1 MSAAIE
7 TIDLTKR
14 YGRQLALD
22 RLNLAI
28 PPATIYGFIGP
39 NGAGKTTTLRM
50 LAGLL
55 EPSAGAI
62 RLQGESLDRDG
73 RAAQRLVGYMPDF
86 FGVYDNLRVWEYLD
100 FFARCYDLPAP
111 KRRATVDGL
120 LELVDLVP
128 KRNALVQDLSRGMQQ
143 RLCLAHA
150 LVHDPPI
157 LLLDE
162 PASGLDPRARLELRE
177 LLRTLREMGKT
188 IVLSSHIL
196 SELAEVCT
204 AIGIMRGG
212 QLIAS
217 GTLAEVQGQL
227 GGGRRLRLTVLH
239 GIERAEAVLR
249 DTPEAGA
256 FDVLESAAEAP
267 ESSPDTHESVIAL
280 AATTSGAAI
289 MQRRS
294 ESHDSRTISVAWS
307 GDAEATAR
315 LISRL
320 VSAGVALVAFGEE
333 TNDLEELFLQLTA
346 A

>member
-1 MSAAIE
+1 MSVAIE
-7 TIDLTKR
+7 TVDLTKR

-22 RLNLAI
+22 RLNLAV
-28 PPATIYGFIGP
+28 PPATIYGFVGP
-39 NGAGKTTTLRM
+39 NGAGKTTTLRL

-55 EPSAGAI
+55 DPSAGEV

-100 FFARCYDLPAP
+100 FFARCYSLPPA

-177 LLRTLREMGKT
+177 LLRTLRDMGKT

-204 AIGIMRGG
+204 SLGIMRDGT
-212 QLIAS
+212 LVAS
-217 GTLAEVQGQL
+217 GTLDEVRRQL
-227 GGGRRLRLTVLH
+227 GGSRRLRLAILR
-239 GIERAEAVLR
+239 GIEIATAVLR
-249 DTPEAGA
+249 DTTHAGA
-256 FDVLESAAEAP
+256 IELLESSAAP
-267 ESSPDTHESVIAL
+267 HESAGPAHESPDGEPVTARLPELHSEATAL
-280 AATTSGAAI
+280 LV
-289 MQRRS
+289 
-294 ESHDSRTISVAWS
+294 EWS
-307 GDAEATAR
+307 GDADATAD
-315 LISRL
+315 LIARL
-320 VSAGVALVAFGEE
+320 VGAGVALLGFGEE
-333 TNDLEELFLQLTA
+333 SNDLEELFLQLTA